1 MQFREVIRPPLW
13 LVAFIYFMLLSLV
26 IAIWA
31 AFDNHT
37 ALYALIAATALTIWI
52 SVKAKREISIDD
64 RELRVGR
71 AHIEREYCGEVKV
84 LGAQEMRN
92 LRTRG
97 ADPAAFLALT
107 FWISTGVQIEVRD
120 ERDRTPYWLIST
132 RRGEEIKRTLYR

>member
-1 MQFREVIRPPLW
+1 M
-13 LVAFIYFMLLSLV
+13 AFIYFMFLSLV

-31 AFDNHT
+31 AFDNQR
-37 ALYALIAATALTIWI
+37 ALYAFIVATALTLWI
-52 SVKAKREISIDD
+52 ALGARREISIDE

-71 AHIEREYCGEVKV
+71 AHIEREFCGEVKV
-84 LGAQEMRN
+84 LSPQEMRH

-107 FWISTGVQIEVRD
+107 FWVSTGVQIEVRD
-120 ERDRTPYWLIST
+120 ARDRTPYWLVST